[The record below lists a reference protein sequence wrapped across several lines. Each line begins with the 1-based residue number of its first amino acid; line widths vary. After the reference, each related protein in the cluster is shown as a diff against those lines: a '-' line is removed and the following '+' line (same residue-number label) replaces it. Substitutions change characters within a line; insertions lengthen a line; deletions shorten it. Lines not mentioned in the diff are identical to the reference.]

1 MRPYYRGNAGPF
13 VGSSAKR
20 HGILDAL
27 NTLVMDEADRM
38 LDMGLAT
45 PLMMSSVLR
54 QHLDRRFCFGNL
66 AGSHRRNQRTS
77 ATRSFAIEI
86 DSTDALPPIEQ
97 QFYETPAKAKF
108 RCCNGY

>member
-1 MRPYYRGNAGPF
+1 MAAYYRGNAGPF
-13 VGSSAKR
+13 AGSPAKR
-20 HGILDAL
+20 HGSLDAL

-38 LDMGLAT
+38 LDMDLAM

-54 QHLDRRFCFGNL
+54 RHLDRRFVFGNL

-77 ATRSFAIEI
+77 ATRSLAIEI

-97 QFYETPAKAKF
+97 QFYGHPVKAKF
-108 RCCNGY
+108 LCCNSY